1 MFTRLICLVVLLPLL
16 SVAARADDRGVPP
29 PSGCAPQKVDELR
42 AWRGWVKSL
51 GRDWLVEQRA
61 AEAGRIGENPAVFRH
76 LDRLYLAR
84 EDGGLVTLTDCP
96 YGDGM
101 YVFLYERYD
110 EAAGFY
116 VVGRGEYENFNYIL
130 VSRKTGLT
138 FTMVGPP
145 VWSPDGKRVAN
156 ARCSAMNGPNELYV
170 ARRTEEGFHTEKA
183 VRLPCIFGDCT
194 FHWES
199 SSAISI
205 SCAEPRG
212 MPRTLRVVLQGDEWT
227 VTPN

>member
-1 MFTRLICLVVLLPLL
+1 MARLAKI
-16 SVAARADDRGVPP
+16 ARHGQGLA
-29 PSGCAPQKVDELR
+29 
-42 AWRGWVKSL
+42 
-51 GRDWLVEQRA
+51 GRQRA
-61 AEAGRIGENPAVFRH
+61 AEAGRIGENPAVFRQ

-84 EDGGLVTLTDCP
+84 EDGGLATLTDCP
-96 YGDGM
+96 YSAGM

-116 VVGRGEYENFNYIL
+116 VVGRGEYENFTYTL

-170 ARRTEEGFHTEKA
+170 ARRTEEGFHTEKS
-183 VRLPCIFGDCT
+183 VRLPCPLNGDCT
-194 FHWES
+194 FQWETS
-199 SSAISI
+199 SPISI
-205 SCAEPRG
+205 SCTEQGAA
-212 MPRTLRVVLQGDEWT
+212 PRTLRVVLQRDEWT
-227 VTPN
+227 VTPD